1 MDLADFDYELPETAI
16 AQRPAEPRDAARLLV
31 DRGSGLADHRTVA
44 DLPELVRPGDV
55 VVVNITRVLPARLRL
70 RKASG
75 GEVEVLLLER
85 TPSGAWEALIR
96 RGRRVKPGTVL
107 VAGPDLAV
115 HVGGG
120 GPGDG
125 TRLVELRLTG
135 SGAARDRT
143 AAADVEAIGLGDV
156 PPDEL
161 TVLDRHGVVPLPPYI
176 TTALDDPDRY
186 QTVFADRP
194 GSVAAPTA
202 GLHLT
207 PQVLDRCRS
216 AGARVEPVELAV
228 GMGTFR
234 PMSAHKVEDHHMHAE
249 RYRVPRPTL
258 DACRDARASGGR
270 VVAVGT
276 TTVRALESA
285 ALAGQLEG
293 RTELFIHRP
302 WAWRVVDAL
311 MTNFHLPRSS
321 LLVLVDAFVGPRWRD
336 LYTLALAEG
345 YRFLSFGD
353 AMWVERGAGDEG
365 R

>member
-1 MDLADFDYELPETAI
+1 MDLADFDYDLPEAAV
-16 AQRPAEPRDAARLLV
+16 AQHPAEPRDAARLLV
-31 DRGSGLADHRTVA
+31 DRGGEGVDHRTVA
-44 DLPELVRPGDV
+44 DLPQLVRPGDV
-55 VVVNITRVLPARLRL
+55 VVVNTTRVLPARLRL
-70 RKASG
+70 RKETG

-85 TPSGAWEALIR
+85 GPTGAWEALVR
-96 RGRRVKPGTVL
+96 PGRRVRPGTVL
-107 VAGPDLAV
+107 AAGPDLEV
-115 HVGGG
+115 HIGGS
-120 GPGDG
+120 GPGEG
-125 TRLVELRLTG
+125 TRLVELRVDG
-135 SGAARDRT
+135 
-143 AAADVEAIGLGDV
+143 V
-156 PPDEL
+156 DEL
-161 TVLDRHGVVPLPPYI
+161 AVLERYGAVPLPPYI
-176 TTALDDPDRY
+176 TAALDDPDRY

-207 PQVLDRCRS
+207 APVLAGCRA
-216 AGARVEPVELAV
+216 AGARIEGVDLVV

-234 PMSAHKVEDHHMHAE
+234 PMSADKVEDHHMHAE
-249 RYRVPRPTL
+249 RYHVPEATL
-258 DACRDARASGGR
+258 AACNEAREAGGR

-285 ALAGQLEG
+285 ALSGRLEG

-302 WAWRVVDAL
+302 WAWRMVDAL

-336 LYTLALAEG
+336 LYATALAEG

-353 AMWVERGAGDEG
+353 AMFLSRAGGDA